1 MPSPSNERR
10 SLVFLAVVLL
20 LLSANW
26 YRPVAGCPRAGLL
39 ADRYVLPVPSSM
51 LIMFRKSC
59 GYLCFWSI
67 LSHLGIILIFDQIS
81 LSLSEARREAR
92 KAFLA
97 FSGNEGGAETAKE
110 GSHVWDS
117 EEYAERVNNGLYT
130 SKSMPVSNLTG
141 NDFLPFYSKIIGN
154 LHQSGSDWHGLFSAP
169 LESATTIAELP
180 PPEVPPPEDNNLKL
194 LIDGF
199 ATLVARCGKIFE
211 DLSKEK
217 NRSNPLFY
225 FLSGGDGHN
234 YYKRKL
240 WEEKQ
245 RSVNHLRLVEVSK
258 SKSSTQTMTAESR
271 GRILGE
277 KKLERTSNDTSSS
290 VAVKEFI
297 HLQSNLADTFT
308 KPVSLVGL
316 LEVAKPFKDDP
327 AKQERFEQFLKD
339 KYEGGL
345 RSTQPSGIMSEN
357 DRARERLDFEAA
369 AEAIEKGESK
379 KLLASSSMEQ
389 FTTLSGV
396 VEQQF
401 IASTGLTV
409 RLLILMIDFALRPR
423 DPSSAVDFFSPRGEK
438 ERLTYNERVISQY

>member
-1 MPSPSNERR
+1 MIWHTKRYNRILEETISHFKMVSGDGKGFREMERECKKVSRDRKGVMAENARMQRARTPFFVIDHDLLDHSDHVPSAPYHVPHDGVLLCVPPHPISFSVMPSPSNERR

-26 YRPVAGCPRAGLL
+26 YRPVAGCPRAGQL

-81 LSLSEARREAR
+81 LSFSEARREAR

-154 LHQSGSDWHGLFSAP
+154 LHQSGSDWHG
-169 LESATTIAELP
+169 
-180 PPEVPPPEDNNLKL
+180 
-194 LIDGF
+194 
-199 ATLVARCGKIFE
+199 
-211 DLSKEK
+211 
-217 NRSNPLFY
+217 
-225 FLSGGDGHN
+225 
-234 YYKRKL
+234 
-240 WEEKQ
+240 
-245 RSVNHLRLVEVSK
+245 
-258 SKSSTQTMTAESR
+258 
-271 GRILGE
+271 
-277 KKLERTSNDTSSS
+277 
-290 VAVKEFI
+290 
-297 HLQSNLADTFT
+297 
-308 KPVSLVGL
+308 LVGL

-401 IASTGLTV
+401 IASTGLTKKKEKKSLESGV
-409 RLLILMIDFALRPR
+409 ALRPR